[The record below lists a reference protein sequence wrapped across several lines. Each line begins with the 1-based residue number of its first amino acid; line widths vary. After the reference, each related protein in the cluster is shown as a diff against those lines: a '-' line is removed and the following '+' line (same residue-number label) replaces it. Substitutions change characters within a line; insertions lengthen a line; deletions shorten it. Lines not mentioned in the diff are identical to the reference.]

1 MRSCT
6 RKEPDTLFQDVR
18 LLPFHFLL
26 LFTFLADNTQNHE
39 QSCCN
44 HQNYNQCYNRSVI
57 SGLYTAADDFIRIL
71 GISCTVSVLI
81 SKLAFTCDGEI
92 LCADGGF
99 SGIYPLA
106 AIIHLFHE
114 CNFQSV
120 VSGFRDTEACGITVA
135 APLIIVDQIPGGS
148 RYIANVS
155 ADRIFI
161 VRSISDCLKGD
172 DGIYRVFRRISEA
185 PDIVVGSVADDVQ
198 TLDLSALCRS
208 AALAG
213 TLLFAFAGSRRLN
226 RGLPSI
232 CIGILIFDPVMA
244 KSFKGLFIFDLAASR
259 TLLVLLPRCRSALW

>member
-26 LFTFLADNTQNHE
+26 LFTFL
-39 QSCCN
+39 
-44 HQNYNQCYNRSVI
+44 VI

-71 GISCTVSVLI
+71 GISCTISVLI

-120 VSGFRDTEACGITVA
+120 VSGFRDAEACGITVA
-135 APLIIVDQIPGGS
+135 APLIIIDQIPGGS

-161 VRSISDCLKGD
+161 VRSISDCLKGV
-172 DGIYRVFRRISEA
+172 DGIYRVFRR
-185 PDIVVGSVADDVQ
+185 
-198 TLDLSALCRS
+198 
-208 AALAG
+208 
-213 TLLFAFAGSRRLN
+213 
-226 RGLPSI
+226 
-232 CIGILIFDPVMA
+232 
-244 KSFKGLFIFDLAASR
+244 
-259 TLLVLLPRCRSALW
+259 LVKPQI